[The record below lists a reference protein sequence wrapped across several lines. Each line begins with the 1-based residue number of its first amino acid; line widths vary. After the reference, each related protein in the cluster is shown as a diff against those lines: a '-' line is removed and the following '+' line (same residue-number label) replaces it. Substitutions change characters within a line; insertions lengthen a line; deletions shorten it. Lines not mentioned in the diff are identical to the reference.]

1 MALVKCTECGRE
13 ISDQAVSCPGCG
25 APVVAATSRKV
36 LLSAARSAAPAQGTG
51 SAFGIAAVVL
61 GLGAV
66 VMPYFAAVFLVPA
79 ALVCGLIAFK
89 QGRKG
94 LGGIG
99 VLLAA
104 IGLVGI
110 IYVSQEINRVLKDPF
125 APNSLGASE
134 PPVVTLADYE
144 QILEGMTYE
153 QVRTIIGASGEELS
167 RSDLGGYMTV
177 MYSWSNG
184 NGSNMSVMFQN
195 GALLNKAQFG
205 LR

>member
-1 MALVKCTECGRE
+1 
-13 ISDQAVSCPGCG
+13 
-25 APVVAATSRKV
+25 
-36 LLSAARSAAPAQGTG
+36 
-51 SAFGIAAVVL
+51 
-61 GLGAV
+61 
-66 VMPYFAAVFLVPA
+66 MPYFAAVFLVPA